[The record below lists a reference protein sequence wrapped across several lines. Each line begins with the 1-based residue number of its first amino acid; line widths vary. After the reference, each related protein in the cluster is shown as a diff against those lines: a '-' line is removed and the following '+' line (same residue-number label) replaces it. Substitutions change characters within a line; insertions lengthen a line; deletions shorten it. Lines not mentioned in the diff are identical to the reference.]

1 MTFGYRLLLI
11 AALLVVGLGM
21 PVASTAPS
29 PGATEQMALVALPA
43 ESGRVIRPMQTPED
57 MLLQSLSAL
66 RAGDTETA
74 LQHVDELVEQQ
85 PTFRL
90 AHLVRGDILA
100 SIGGR
105 LPSISTD
112 NVATRQD
119 IERLISEARQRVVG
133 ASFDP
138 GQRVPAPL
146 LQLAEHHRHAVYI
159 DTLKSRLYLFANRD
173 GDPELVGDYY
183 ISIGKNGSR
192 KRRKGDKRTPLGVY
206 FVTERLPGEGLP
218 DRYGPVAFPV
228 DYPNAWDRRHQR
240 TGSGIWLHGVAS
252 RSYSRPPQ
260 DSDGCVALINEE
272 LEQLSPLLEP
282 GKTPVVIGEDAE
294 WVEYDELLTRRTE
307 AAETLEQWRRDWE
320 SGNVEKYLSHYDD
333 EFIGGNMKIDAW
345 RDYKRRVSKNKTNI
359 TVELD
364 DISIFSYPD
373 EDGLLVVTFKQHY
386 ESNNFNG
393 NARKRQYWRK
403 GADDRWRIVNEDLA
417 SRI

>member
-1 MTFGYRLLLI
+1 
-11 AALLVVGLGM
+11 M
-21 PVASTAPS
+21 PVASTAPA
-29 PGATEQMALVALPA
+29 PGAPEQLAMVALPVEA
-43 ESGRVIRPMQTPED
+43 GRVIRPMQTPED

-74 LQHVDELVEQQ
+74 LRHVDELVEQE

-105 LPSISTD
+105 MPSMSND
-112 NVATRQD
+112 DVATRKD
-119 IERLISEARQRVVG
+119 VNRLIAEARQRFVG
-133 ASFDP
+133 TSFEP
-138 GQRVPAPL
+138 GERVPASL
-146 LQLAEHHRHAVYI
+146 LQLAEHHEHAVYI

-173 GDPELVGDYY
+173 GDPELIGDYY
-183 ISIGKNGSR
+183 VSIGKNGSR

-206 FVTERLPGEGLP
+206 FVTERLPGENLP
-218 DRYGPVAFPV
+218 DKYGPVAFPV

-252 RSYSRPPQ
+252 RSYSRPPL

-272 LEQLSPLLEP
+272 LEQVSPLMKP
-282 GKTPVVIGEDAE
+282 GNTPVVIGEGTE
-294 WVEYDELLTRRTE
+294 WVGYDELLNRRTE

-320 SGNVEKYLSHYDD
+320 SGDVEKYLSHYDN

-345 RDYKRRVSKNKTNI
+345 RDYKRRVGKNKTSI
-359 TVELD
+359 AIELN
-364 DISIFSYPD
+364 DISIFGYPD
-373 EDGLLVVTFKQHY
+373 EEGLMVVTFKQHY

-393 NARKRQYWRK
+393 SAHKRQYWRK
-403 GADDRWRIVNEDLA
+403 GSDNRWRIVNEDLA
-417 SRI
+417 SRT

>member
-29 PGATEQMALVALPA
+29 PGVSEQLAMVALPA
-43 ESGRVIRPMQTPED
+43 NPGRVVRPMQTPED
-57 MLLQSLSAL
+57 MLLQSLNAL
-66 RAGDTETA
+66 IAGDTDTA
-74 LQHVDELVEQQ
+74 LKHVDDVLEQQ

-105 LPSISTD
+105 MPSIITD
-112 NVATRQD
+112 DAGARQD
-119 IERLISEARQRVVG
+119 VERLMAEARQRLVG
-133 ASFDP
+133 TSFEP
-138 GQRVPAPL
+138 GRRVPSAL
-146 LQLAEHHRHAVYI
+146 LQLADHHRHAVYI
-159 DTLKSRLYLFANRD
+159 DKLKSRLYVFSNSE
-173 GDPELVGDYY
+173 GDPQLVGDYY

-206 FVTERLPGEGLP
+206 MVTERLPGETLP
-218 DRYGPVAFPV
+218 DKYGPVAFPV
-228 DYPNAWDRRHQR
+228 DYPNAWDRRHRR

-272 LEQLSPLLEP
+272 LQQLSPLLEP
-282 GKTPVVIGEDAE
+282 GKTPVVIGEDIE
-294 WVEYDELLTRRTE
+294 WVEYDELIARRSE
-307 AAETLEQWRRDWE
+307 AAQTLEQWRLDWE
-320 SGNVEKYLSHYDD
+320 SGDVEKYLSHYDQ
-333 EFIGGNMKIDAW
+333 EFIGSNMTIDAW
-345 RDYKRRVSKNKTNI
+345 RDYKRRVSKNKTSI
-359 TVELD
+359 AVELD

-373 EDGLLVVTFKQHY
+373 EEDLLVVTFKQHY

-393 NARKRQYWRK
+393 SARKRQYWRK